1 MRIKNLSELDNFWK
15 IVMLEVNKD
24 TQAFYAE
31 VWKTAFDTLNRNET
45 LGYNV
50 HIFNEPEW

>member
-1 MRIKNLSELDNFWK
+1 
-15 IVMLEVNKD
+15 MLEVNKD